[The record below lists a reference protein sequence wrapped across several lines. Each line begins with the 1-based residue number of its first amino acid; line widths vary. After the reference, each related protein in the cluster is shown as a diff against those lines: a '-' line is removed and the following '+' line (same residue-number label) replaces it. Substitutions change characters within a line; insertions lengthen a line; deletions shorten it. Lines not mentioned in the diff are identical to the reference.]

1 MIIGFDHT
9 SFTVTD
15 IHKSVEFWTRYLGFE
30 AASVSPREGDWQ
42 EKVTGVPGAELLI
55 AHLYGH
61 GHHMEFIQY
70 TGGGRPSSPIQPSMA
85 GAAHVCLIVD
95 DIVATWG
102 DLMRAGAAGQG
113 EISDVTM
120 GHAVGCKAAYLR
132 DPNGIIIE
140 LVELPRRGTASM
152 D

>member
-15 IHKSVEFWTRYLGFE
+15 IHKSVEFWTRHLGFE

-70 TGGGRPSSPIQPSMA
+70 TGGSRPNSGIEPSMA
-85 GAAHVCLIVD
+85 GAAHVCLMVD
-95 DIVATWG
+95 DIEATWR
-102 DLMRAGAAGQG
+102 DLLAAGARRQG

-120 GHAVGCKAAYLR
+120 GHAKGCRAAYLR

-140 LVELPRRGTASM
+140 LVQMPVRTPQIA
-152 D
+152 

>member
-9 SFTVTD
+9 SFTVAD
-15 IHKSVEFWTRYLGFE
+15 IGKSVEFWTRHLGFA

-70 TGGGRPSSPIQPSMA
+70 TGGARPSPGLEPSMA
-85 GAAHVCLIVD
+85 GAAHVCLMVD
-95 DIVATWG
+95 DIKATWR
-102 DLMRAGAAGQG
+102 DLLAAGARGQG
-113 EISDVTM
+113 EVSDVTM
-120 GHAVGCKAAYLR
+120 GHAKGCKAAYLR

-140 LVELPRRGTASM
+140 LVEMPAKPAKLG
-152 D
+152 

>member
-15 IHKSVEFWTRYLGFE
+15 IHKSVEFWTRHLGFE

-70 TGGGRPSSPIQPSMA
+70 TGGSRHVASISSTIRQTCAAPAMEGSIPEIGRAPPVYWMNSM
-85 GAAHVCLIVD
+85 
-95 DIVATWG
+95 
-102 DLMRAGAAGQG
+102 
-113 EISDVTM
+113 
-120 GHAVGCKAAYLR
+120 
-132 DPNGIIIE
+132 
-140 LVELPRRGTASM
+140 
-152 D
+152 